1 MENGS
6 KKPKGAGW
14 LAVGLLM
21 IAVALGLETL
31 ANAVPMRDFV
41 SGLLIGMGIVIL
53 INAARMY
60 MAKER

>member
-1 MENGS
+1 MDKGS
-6 KKPKGAGW
+6 EKPKGAGW
-14 LAVGLLM
+14 LSVGLLL
-21 IAVALGLETL
+21 IAVALGIETFIT
-31 ANAVPMRDFV
+31 AVPMRDFV